1 MPPERCDLHHS
12 RSAPLSS
19 DWLRDMHGSFPQA
32 LELLQKDRLSMEQQ
46 IQQLEAE
53 GECKGF
59 LQAIVIPL
67 T

>member
-1 MPPERCDLHHS
+1 
-12 RSAPLSS
+12 
-19 DWLRDMHGSFPQA
+19 MHGSFPQA